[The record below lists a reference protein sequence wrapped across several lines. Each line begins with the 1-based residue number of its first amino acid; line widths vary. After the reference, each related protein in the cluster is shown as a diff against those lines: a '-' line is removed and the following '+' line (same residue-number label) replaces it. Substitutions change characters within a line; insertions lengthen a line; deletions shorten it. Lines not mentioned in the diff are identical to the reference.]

1 MFQMNFNVKK
11 ILINIIFVLGLFNYL
26 TLKVV
31 WSVARISSQS
41 NEYVRFPVVL
51 VNEGAAWNLSSNKAV
66 IPRDGYYFINVGSGV
81 HSYRITYLNVMV
93 NNKMAL
99 SAAHESVL
107 NGIETM
113 SRSGILKLLEG
124 DELRVYVSGYSYSDK
139 QMQTIFIGF
148 LL

>member
-1 MFQMNFNVKK
+1 M
-11 ILINIIFVLGLFNYL
+11 LGLFNYL

-66 IPRDGYYFINVGSGV
+66 IPRDGYYFIHVGSGV
-81 HSYRITYLNVMV
+81 PSHKNRYTYLNVMV
-93 NNKMAL
+93 NNKISL
-99 SAAHESVL
+99 SAAHESFI
-107 NGIETM
+107 NGTETM

-124 DELRVYVSGYSYSDK
+124 DELTVYVSGYSYSDK